1 MSRSGENVAEAT
13 PGLPLAT
20 LGRAFVR
27 SLNLLLKSVRLYRAD
42 HPRSREQLDTA
53 WSELRS
59 SLDAEGALTVSVASG
74 RLLLNGVPLEP
85 SAAEQSF
92 AHLLNQAHL
101 TSLQFSPQ
109 ISYQE
114 FCRFLEI
121 FAEASRGSEQLA
133 QIGARLEAEKLGSVR
148 VNTVRYVAQDPA
160 LGDVAAVSD
169 VAGELVRRTLGSNL
183 VRLQDWLND
192 PQKLI
197 QLVAAAQG
205 AQAQP
210 ASSSPAASQ
219 TPLTEN
225 DVFGGLSWLRQLAQ
239 LSAAAASPAVGGAS
253 GQDIAAEV
261 ESHLQAVPAGLAAQ
275 LEQALRAAPA
285 AGDPNLLMQLAE
297 HMAIRYALAQFERG
311 ETRVN
316 QVRQLID
323 RFAKEI
329 STLRTILG
337 AHEDKMRRAG
347 LTPDSYADA
356 LDKQFWA
363 SVPPAGKAKVLL
375 SPEAWCIPARNV
387 RSYLE
392 ELFAGQ
398 QEQQACAILLNYAT
412 CVNQPETDA
421 RRKAA
426 LGLGELTDLLARGG
440 EPLLRA
446 VSEHLTRQLKTETD
460 PDVRGLLVNALSRV
474 TQQAAKRSHYL
485 VVAHSLEAAELLER
499 LRPTFGRS
507 IRTGLLPPAQVREL
521 FQTALQVS
529 SLPGEL
535 VRMFAHLPELSVE
548 LLLEHF
554 RTAER
559 VADRERLAELA
570 AALGGPVRQ
579 GLTRHLEDA
588 PPTHAVE
595 AVGLLSRLAPEWLEQ
610 HLAFRI
616 ADWDRITQDRA
627 VRAIAAAG
635 GTSRGKLLEALAPWM
650 DPLVIP
656 GLLDEVGIAAE
667 GRTVPWLLRIA
678 SGDPPLG
685 VEPYFRIKAIEAL
698 GRVNDRSAV
707 PALTQLVEQKHV
719 WRYAQPTEIR
729 LCAAQALLRLD
740 PQHAQEV
747 LRRVGLSEKEL
758 SLAPLYPGRGAAW
771 IRQRR
776 YQRLA
781 LPTPVPTVLSWPQGS
796 FRCAAK
802 TLSLGGGY
810 ATGAERVIAGTA
822 VDVALEPTLRSI
834 RGRALVRR
842 ADSQGV
848 GFEFVDMDPENRRRL
863 RQLLSRFTPAV

>member
-1 MSRSGENVAEAT
+1 
-13 PGLPLAT
+13 
-20 LGRAFVR
+20 VR
-27 SLNLLLKSVRLYRAD
+27 SLNLLLKSVRLYRVD

-74 RLLLNGVPLEP
+74 RLLLNGVPLDP

-101 TSLQFSPQ
+101 TSLQFSPH

-133 QIGARLEAEKLGSVR
+133 QIGARLEAEKLGNVR

-160 LGDVAAVSD
+160 LGDAAAVSD

-183 VRLQDWLND
+183 VRLQDWLTH

-210 ASSSPAASQ
+210 APSSAAPPQ

-225 DVFGGLSWLRQLAQ
+225 DVFGGLGWLRQLAQ
-239 LSAAAASPAVGGAS
+239 LGAAAANGQTNAV
-253 GQDIAAEV
+253 EV
-261 ESHLQAVPAGLAAQ
+261 ESHLQAVPATLLAQ
-275 LEQALRAAPA
+275 LEQAVRAAPA
-285 AGDPNLLMQLAE
+285 TGDTDLLMQLAE
-297 HMAIRYALAQFERG
+297 HMAIRYALAQFESG
-311 ETRVN
+311 QTRVN

-329 STLRTILG
+329 STLRTILN
-337 AHEDKMRRAG
+337 AHEDKMRKAG
-347 LTPDSYADA
+347 LAPDSYADT

-363 SVPPAGKAKVLL
+363 SLPPAAKAQVLL

-392 ELFAGQ
+392 ELFATQ
-398 QEQQACAILLNYAT
+398 QEQQAFAVLLNYAT

-440 EPLLRA
+440 EQLLRA

-474 TQQAAKRSHYL
+474 THQAAKRSHYL
-485 VVAHSLEAAELLER
+485 VVVHSLEAAEILER

-521 FQTALQVS
+521 FLTALQAP

-559 VADRERLAELA
+559 IADRERLAELA

-595 AVGLLSRLAPEWLEQ
+595 AVGLLSRLSPEWLEQ

-635 GTSRGKLLEALAPWM
+635 GASRGKLLEALAPWM

-656 GLLDEVGIAAE
+656 GLLDEIGIAGE
-667 GRTVPWLLRIA
+667 GPTVPWLLRIA

-698 GRVNDRSAV
+698 GRINDRSAV

-740 PQHAQEV
+740 PEHAQDV
-747 LRRVGLSEKEL
+747 LRRVGLAEKEL

-781 LPTPVPTVLSWPQGS
+781 LPSPVPTVLSWPQGS

-842 ADSQGV
+842 ADTQGV

>member
-1 MSRSGENVAEAT
+1 MTRWGENVAEAT
-13 PGLPLAT
+13 PGLPLAS

-27 SLNLLLKSVRLYRAD
+27 SLNLLLKSVRLYRLD

-101 TSLQFSPQ
+101 TSLQFSPH

-114 FCRFLEI
+114 FCCFLEI

-133 QIGARLEAEKLGSVR
+133 QIGARLEAEKLESVR

-160 LGDVAAVSD
+160 LGDDAAVSD

-183 VRLQDWLND
+183 VRLQDWLTE

-197 QLVAAAQG
+197 QLLAAAQG

-210 ASSSPAASQ
+210 GPASPATPQ

-225 DVFGGLSWLRQLAQ
+225 DVFGGLGWLRQLAQ
-239 LSAAAASPAVGGAS
+239 LGAAAAGG
-253 GQDIAAEV
+253 QNNAAEV
-261 ESHLQAVPAGLAAQ
+261 ESHLQAVPAALAAQ
-275 LEQALRAAPA
+275 LEQAVRAAPSTA
-285 AGDPNLLMQLAE
+285 DKALLMQVAE
-297 HMAIRYALAQFERG
+297 HMAIRYALAQFESG
-311 ETRVN
+311 QARVN

-329 STLRTILG
+329 STLRTILS
-337 AHEDKMRRAG
+337 AHEDKMRKAG
-347 LTPDSYADA
+347 LAPDSYADA

-375 SPEAWCIPARNV
+375 SAEAWCIPARNI

-392 ELFAGQ
+392 ELFVGQ
-398 QEQQACAILLNYAT
+398 QEQQVFAILLNYAT

-440 EPLLRA
+440 EQLLRA

-474 TQQAAKRSHYL
+474 THEAAKRSHYL
-485 VVAHSLEAAELLER
+485 VVVHSLEAAEILER

-521 FQTALQVS
+521 FQTALRAPA
-529 SLPGEL
+529 LPGEL

-559 VADRERLAELA
+559 IADRERLAELA

-579 GLTRHLEDA
+579 ALTRHLEDA

-656 GLLDEVGIAAE
+656 GLLDEIGIAGE
-667 GRTVPWLLRIA
+667 GPTVPWLLRIA
-678 SGDPPLG
+678 SGEPPLG

-698 GRVNDRSAV
+698 GRINDRSAV

-740 PQHAQEV
+740 PEHAQDV

-758 SLAPLYPGRGAAW
+758 SLVPLYPGRGAAW

-781 LPTPVPTVLSWPQGS
+781 LPSPVPTVLSWPQGS
-796 FRCAAK
+796 FRCAAR

-842 ADSQGV
+842 ADTQGV